1 MVQKTTTAPKYAI
14 QLYLRPANRRT
25 YNCNLIPLL
34 DPSTLHTLEGLQPL
48 SYGLHYLQ
56 VVRHKILAAHAISK
70 TLPATHL
77 QK

>member
-1 MVQKTTTAPKYAI
+1 MVQKTTTAPKHAL
-14 QLYLRPANRRT
+14 QLYLRLANRRT

-34 DPSTLHTLEGLQPL
+34 DPSTLHTFKGLQPL

-56 VVRHKILAAHAISK
+56 VVRHKILAAHAIWK
-70 TLPATHL
+70 TLPDTHL